1 MQQTRII
8 SHVCSD
14 YLDAAAVSVRCDLCD
29 DSIGLTDHE
38 DAARFFTRISLN
50 SGDEDRSNLKGV
62 KMGLRYL
69 EETGWALE
77 DVEDGMGCGVEVLW
91 DGIEDTVD
99 CASDGGAPAVNGCTA

>member
-1 MQQTRII
+1 M
-8 SHVCSD
+8 
-14 YLDAAAVSVRCDLCD
+14 SVRCDLCD

-69 EETGWALE
+69 EEEAVAGWEFE
-77 DVEDGMGCGVEVLW
+77 DAEDGMGCWEVEGVEVVLW
-91 DGIEDTVD
+91 DGIEDTVEATG
-99 CASDGGAPAVNGCTA
+99 ASDGGAPAVNGCTA